1 MSEPTPRSAEQ
12 TTLRADTLAVRG
24 GLDRSPHGE
33 TSEALY
39 LTSGY
44 VYADAAQAQAAIA
57 DELDRFTYT
66 RFGNPTTAMFEE
78 RLRVL
83 EGAPAAQATAS
94 GMAAVFAAIASVT
107 DAGDRVVAA
116 RGLFGATRSLLD
128 KVLAPWGVRT
138 DYVDGTDLDAWAA
151 ALATPARVVYLETPS
166 NPTLDVV
173 DIAAV
178 SELAHRAGALVVV
191 DNVFATPVLQRP
203 LELGADLVVYSATKH
218 IDGQGRVLGGAV
230 LGSVEHVT
238 GPVRE
243 LVRTTGPTLSPF
255 AAWVLVKG
263 LETMPLRVRHAS
275 ATALDLA
282 AWLETR
288 PEVARV
294 RYPFLAS
301 HPQTDLARRQMSAGG
316 TMVAFDLAGGTGDRR
331 PDEDR
336 ARAFRFLDALRL
348 VDLANNLGDAKSL
361 ITHPATTTHAG
372 LTPQARAEAGIGE
385 TTIRFSVG
393 LEDVEDL
400 RADLAAAFVALGVDA
415 ED

>member
-1 MSEPTPRSAEQ
+1 MSEPTPGSGRV
-12 TTLRADTLAVRG
+12 TPPRADTLAVRG

-44 VYADAAQAQAAIA
+44 VYSDAAQAQAAIA

-78 RLRVL
+78 RLRAI

-128 KVLAPWGVRT
+128 KVLARWGVVT
-138 DYVDGTDLDAWAA
+138 EYVDGTDLDAWEA

-173 DIAAV
+173 DVAAV
-178 SELAHRAGALVVV
+178 SELAHRAGAIVVV
-191 DNVFATPVLQRP
+191 DNVFATPILQRP
-203 LELGADLVVYSATKH
+203 LELGADVVVYSATKH

-230 LGSVEHVT
+230 LGSVEYVT

-243 LVRTTGPTLSPF
+243 LVRTTGPTLNPF

-301 HPQTDLARRQMSAGG
+301 HPQHDLARRQMSAGG
-316 TMVAFDLAGGTGDRR
+316 TMVAFDLVTGASGAEPDGDR
-331 PDEDR
+331 
-336 ARAFRFLDALRL
+336 ATAFGFLDALRL

-372 LTPQARAEAGIGE
+372 LTREARAEAGIGE

-400 RADLAAAFVALGVDA
+400 RADLAAALGSR
-415 ED
+415 